1 MFTSSKEL
9 EFTFF
14 QFCSQNFLASHI
26 PHSPVIL
33 AFNLHRNHDGER
45 IWNGWK
51 LQQCCWCTN
60 VNSNAAPFI
69 STFMG
74 AWCKFVAFHI
84 FVQHPLPSI
93 IRAAIGMKWLTYIS
107 LQHIWHIPLHPSLM
121 CFGNG
126 GWAGPTHI
134 PFQHTLQL
142 HLTCG
147 NFYLNSLMCLM
158 WVEMW
163 RKFEHMDKSIPSS
176 TTYSISILY
185 VATFTVG

>member
-1 MFTSSKEL
+1 
-9 EFTFF
+9 
-14 QFCSQNFLASHI
+14 
-26 PHSPVIL
+26 
-33 AFNLHRNHDGER
+33 
-45 IWNGWK
+45 
-51 LQQCCWCTN
+51 
-60 VNSNAAPFI
+60 
-69 STFMG
+69 MG

-84 FVQHPLPSI
+84 CVHPTPSVI
-93 IRAAIGMKWLTYIS
+93 TATIGMKWLTYIS

-121 CFGNG
+121 CFGIG

-163 RKFEHMDKSIPSS
+163 RKFEHMDTSIPSS
-176 TTYSISILY
+176 TTYSISIWH
-185 VATFTVG
+185 VAIFCSICGAGGESSLSCRWSLVVFFTLHWYGNMLVLEEDGREIDYTNFLTRNRMEEAF